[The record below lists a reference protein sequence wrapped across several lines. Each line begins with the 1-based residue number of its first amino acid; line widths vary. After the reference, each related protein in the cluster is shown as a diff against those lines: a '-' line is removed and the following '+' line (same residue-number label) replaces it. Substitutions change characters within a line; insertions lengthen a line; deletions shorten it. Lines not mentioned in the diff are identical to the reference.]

1 MATCT
6 NLGSAGNRHATI
18 TMRCLQA
25 RAANR
30 LSGPDSFLSA
40 IRPLIGM
47 HDSASDEAQ
56 WPAWN
61 VLYDRIC

>member
-6 NLGSAGNRHATI
+6 NLGSAGNRHVTI

-30 LSGPDSFLSA
+30 LSVQ
-40 IRPLIGM
+40 I
-47 HDSASDEAQ
+47 AS
-56 WPAWN
+56 
-61 VLYDRIC
+61 